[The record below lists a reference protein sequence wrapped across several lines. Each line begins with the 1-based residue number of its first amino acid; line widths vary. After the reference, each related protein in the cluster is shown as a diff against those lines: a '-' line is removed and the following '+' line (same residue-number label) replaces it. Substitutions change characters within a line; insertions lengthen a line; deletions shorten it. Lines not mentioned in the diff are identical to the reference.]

1 MVVLSGYVTDRATVH
16 VCRSS
21 ARSEVGVVK
30 SNYYKIN
37 PLYPVDVCTRHPYT
51 GPEIRMTAV
60 DVIASGD
67 FQRSRLDST
76 NAHRPVTPPSVCY

>member
-1 MVVLSGYVTDRATVH
+1 MLFQALSTMFPQAGEQPLH
-16 VCRSS
+16 L
-21 ARSEVGVVK
+21 
-30 SNYYKIN
+30 

-51 GPEIRMTAV
+51 GHEIRMTAA

-76 NAHRPVTPPSVCY
+76 NAHRPVTPP